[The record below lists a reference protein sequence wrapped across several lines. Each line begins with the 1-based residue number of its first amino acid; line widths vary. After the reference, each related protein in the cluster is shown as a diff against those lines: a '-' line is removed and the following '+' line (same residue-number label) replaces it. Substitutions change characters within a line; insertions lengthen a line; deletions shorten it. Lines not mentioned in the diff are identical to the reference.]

1 MFRLVEVFQGFFKG
15 FGELMVLGCEML
27 GGFEAVE
34 VFPGWLGLLTE
45 GVGKNVGFRVL

>member
-15 FGELMVLGCEML
+15 LGELMVLGCEML
-27 GGFEAVE
+27 GGFEAVSRLARA
-34 VFPGWLGLLTE
+34 FDRG